1 MGPDAT
7 AKENSSKSDRRS
19 CIVLGCGDIDFGVAS
34 RLKEKGVEVVIV
46 DRDEDKIET
55 LKPTFR
61 AFAGDCGSPEVLRG
75 AGIESAAVV
84 IVTLRGF
91 SEVKRA
97 LEAINRAKTKPWAMP
112 FVLAL
117 IPHDYAEAE
126 ARRLGAN
133 DVVPSAQ
140 TLADA
145 IVDRAG
151 KLRSRAFTEELIDE
165 LSQRDIEETEMLV
178 RWLKKTPGRD
188 IEEIKR
194 LLGEKT

>member
-1 MGPDAT
+1 MAIEGN
-7 AKENSSKSDRRS
+7 AKTGARRS
-19 CIVLGCGDIDFGVAS
+19 CLVLGCGDIGFGVAS
-34 RLKEKGVEVVIV
+34 RLREKGVEVLIV
-46 DRDEDKIET
+46 DRDEDKIEV
-55 LKPTFR
+55 LKPTFH

-75 AGIESAAVV
+75 AGIENAAVV
-84 IVTLRGF
+84 IITLQGF

-97 LEAINRAKTKPWAMP
+97 LEAINRAKTKPWGMP

-126 ARRLGAN
+126 ARRLGTT

-145 IVDRAG
+145 IVDKAG
-151 KLRSRAFTEELIDE
+151 KLRSRAFREELIDE
-165 LSQRDIEETEMLV
+165 LSRRDIEKTEMLM
-178 RWLKKTPGRD
+178 RWLKRKPRRD

-194 LLGEKT
+194 LLDENT